1 MPCTERRIFTLKHWI
16 VIQIEFLPLL
26 FRTAAASKAALL
38 VVGHYLGIFVGPG
51 THSAKFCSSN
61 MFISNWIN
69 GNMYMY
75 GLVCAELAQLC
86 RNLTQGNYV
95 SIWCRLS
102 RYSGRGNSFCFR
114 CTSVAAVR
122 HFQLTRV
129 HLQWKWHLQI
139 TPIPCINTCKIQ
151 LIRQLHVF
159 LQLWAGVCVLQY
171 HRPLQVSVWVV
182 FKPRLNELKCDQQS
196 VARPFDLVVHAVVC
210 IL

>member
-1 MPCTERRIFTLKHWI
+1 
-16 VIQIEFLPLL
+16 
-26 FRTAAASKAALL
+26 
-38 VVGHYLGIFVGPG
+38 
-51 THSAKFCSSN
+51 

-69 GNMYMY
+69 GYMY
-75 GLVCAELAQLC
+75 NVNIYHNFTSTIQSASSWRTRVAEFGLVCAELAQLC